1 VAFEATVNNSEETD
15 DRKDRRGQA
24 KKVAI
29 SVLIGLLASVVG
41 PLLMVLM
48 LALAAQWVITH

>member
-1 VAFEATVNNSEETD
+1 LAFEATVNNSEETD